1 MTLRSL
7 NPVDCD
13 LLIRKA
19 FATGFSVDLKGVEV
33 EVEVGHDLLVQY
45 AVVVKRLLL
54 LSDVQVGTVW
64 SLYSYN

>member
-7 NPVDCD
+7 NPVDRD
-13 LLIRKA
+13 LLIRKTL
-19 FATGFSVDLKGVEV
+19 ATGFSIDLKGVEV
-33 EVEVGHDLLVQY
+33 EVEVGYDLLVQY

-54 LSDVQVGTVW
+54 LGDVQVGTVW